1 MTSVTNALSHD
12 ATVLAFVHLIPRA
25 RLQLFLLLPYGAAKE
40 RIFHAC
46 CSRRKLCSATLG
58 AAVSCTRPFRS
69 NQQRIRQGFAF

>member
-40 RIFHAC
+40 RIFRAC
-46 CSRRKLCSATLG
+46 CSRRS
-58 AAVSCTRPFRS
+58 RPFRS